1 MSISYRKLFYMLI
14 DRGLKDVDL
23 RKAAGISAPTMSK
36 LRRDQNIQTDIIDKV
51 CRALDCQPG
60 DIMEFVKEP
69 SSN

>member
-60 DIMEFVKEP
+60 DIMEFVKDD

>member
-1 MSISYRKLFYMLI
+1 MLI

-36 LRRDQNIQTDIIDKV
+36 LRRDQIVQTDIIDKV

-60 DIMEFVKEP
+60 DIMEFVKDE

>member
-1 MSISYRKLFYMLI
+1 LSISYRKLFYMLI

-36 LRRDQNIQTDIIDKV
+36 LRRDQIVQTDIIDKV

-60 DIMEFVKEP
+60 DIMEFVKDE